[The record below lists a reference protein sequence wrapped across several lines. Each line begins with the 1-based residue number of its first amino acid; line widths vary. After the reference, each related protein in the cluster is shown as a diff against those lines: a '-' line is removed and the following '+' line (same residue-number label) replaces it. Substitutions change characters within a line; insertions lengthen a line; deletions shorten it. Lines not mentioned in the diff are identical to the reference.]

1 MTVKILIKRTVP
13 DDKEKELMPL
23 LKELRNLGVNQPGYI
38 SGETLKNVDNPN
50 EVLVIS
56 TWRSAID
63 WNEWVRND
71 KRREIQ
77 DQIDFLLQAIT
88 EYNVYAYV

>member
-13 DDKEKELMPL
+13 ADKEKELMPL
-23 LKELRNLGVNQPGYI
+23 LKKLRNLGVNQPGYI

-56 TWRSAID
+56 TWQSVID
-63 WNEWVRND
+63 WSEWVHND

-77 DQIDFLLQAIT
+77 DQIDFLLQART
-88 EYNVYAYV
+88 EYNVYDYV

>member
-13 DDKEKELMPL
+13 EDKEKELMPL

-38 SGETLKNVDNPN
+38 SGETLKNVENPN

-56 TWRSAID
+56 TWRSDVD
-63 WNEWVRND
+63 WKQWVQND

-77 DQIDFLLQAIT
+77 DQIDFLLQATT
-88 EYNVYAYV
+88 EYSVYDYV

>member
-1 MTVKILIKRTVP
+1 MTVKIIIKRTVP
-13 DDKEKELMPL
+13 DEKEKELMPL

-50 EVLVIS
+50 EVMVIS
-56 TWRSAID
+56 TWRSAAD

-71 KRREIQ
+71 RRKEIQ
-77 DQIDFLLQAIT
+77 DQIDFLLQATT
-88 EYNVYAYV
+88 EYSVYDYV

>member
-13 DDKEKELMPL
+13 NDKEKELMHL

-38 SGETLKNVDNPN
+38 SGETLKNVENPN

-56 TWRSAID
+56 IWQSAAE
-63 WNEWVRND
+63 WNNWVRND
-71 KRREIQ
+71 QRRELQ
-77 DQIDFLLQAIT
+77 DQIDFLLQART
-88 EYNVYAYV
+88 EYNIYDYV